1 MFLVDMENKEQQQQ
15 EENEMVSFI
24 GQEFCD
30 FIGNLQSML
39 FNSFSLVILNFSC
52 YEIVYSKII
61 ERKMLSYCAQD
72 ILERLDDKT
81 LMVAD
86 EVSATWKKS
95 IIEGCLLQKLLA
107 RKVYRLQIYVS
118 LVSTNVVT

>member
-1 MFLVDMENKEQQQQ
+1 MENKEQQQQ

-61 ERKMLSYCAQD
+61 ERKMLSYCAQG

-95 IIEGCLLQKLLA
+95 IILKAVYSRSCLPEKYKGYKYMCL
-107 RKVYRLQIYVS
+107 
-118 LVSTNVVT
+118 